1 MTTDTPSHRLDRAD
15 LPLDPTTAADAR
27 RRRMILIATCTAL
40 MAVVASVSGLN
51 VAQQQLAVDLGA
63 GQSALLWAINGYT
76 IALAALLLPIGAIGD
91 RWGRKHVLVGGL
103 VLFAVANVIA
113 SAAGTISVLIAARV
127 LAGVGAAMIMP
138 VTLSVITSSFPAEER
153 GNAIG
158 VWSGIAG
165 AGGIFGLISS
175 AFLVDNFTW
184 PWVFLAPTVLALGA
198 LVMTIKFVPHSREH
212 HAGRF
217 DTLGS
222 VLSAL
227 AVGGLVLAIH
237 EGPEVGWTA
246 PLTVL
251 GAVVG
256 IVSAIWFVRWELRHE
271 RPLIDLRVF
280 GNRAVAGSS
289 VALMATFVIIMG
301 LFLVVVQFLQAVLGF
316 SALRAA
322 VGLLPMAAMMMPM
335 STIAPRIAQRT
346 GLRPILTAGI
356 SIVGL
361 GLAMTAAFG
370 SVDGGYLTVLPGLMV
385 IGFGT
390 GLAMTPGTTA
400 ITGSLPEDKQG
411 VASALNDTVREFGGA
426 IGIALVGSLVNAG
439 YTSSVS
445 EATVGL
451 SPELAESVKDGIGST
466 FAVAPQLGADA
477 PRVIEAAR
485 NAFVDGWALSMWASA
500 AAAAVAA
507 VFVWV
512 WIPKGTSALGTD
524 ALDLVPAED
533 DDEQPVLSLV

>member
-1 MTTDTPSHRLDRAD
+1 M
-15 LPLDPTTAADAR
+15 
-27 RRRMILIATCTAL
+27 
-40 MAVVASVSGLN
+40 
-51 VAQQQLAVDLGA
+51 
-63 GQSALLWAINGYT
+63 
-76 IALAALLLPIGAIGD
+76 
-91 RWGRKHVLVGGL
+91 
-103 VLFAVANVIA
+103 
-113 SAAGTISVLIAARV
+113 
-127 LAGVGAAMIMP
+127 
-138 VTLSVITSSFPAEER
+138 
-153 GNAIG
+153 
-158 VWSGIAG
+158 
-165 AGGIFGLISS
+165 
-175 AFLVDNFTW
+175 
-184 PWVFLAPTVLALGA
+184 LALGA

-445 EATVGL
+445 DATVGL

-500 AAAAVAA
+500 VAALVAA

-512 WIPKGTSALGTD
+512 WIPKGTSALGSD
-524 ALDLVPAED
+524 ALDLVPVED

>member
-15 LPLDPTTAADAR
+15 LPLDPAAAADAR

-103 VLFAVANVIA
+103 VLFAVANVVA
-113 SAAGTISVLIAARV
+113 SAAGTISLLIAARV

-184 PWVFLAPTVLALGA
+184 PWVFMAPTVLALGA
-198 LVMTIKFVPHSREH
+198 LAMTVKFVPHSREH
-212 HAGRF
+212 HTGRF

-256 IVSAIWFVRWELRHE
+256 IASAIWFVRWELRQE

-370 SVDGGYLTVLPGLMV
+370 SVDGGYLTVLPGLMI

-426 IGIALVGSLVNAG
+426 IGIALVGSLLNAG
-439 YTSSVS
+439 YKSSVS

-500 AAAAVAA
+500 VAALVAA

-512 WIPKGTSALGTD
+512 WIPKGTSALGSD
-524 ALDLVPAED
+524 ALDLVPVED
-533 DDEQPVLSLV
+533 DDEQLVLSLV